1 MRVTHGA
8 FVLPLLLLGASSV
21 SGLANAQ
28 TIAARPLPA
37 AAWTSSESFSRVSSV
52 REQRDGQ
59 LIVLDEQEIRLLRV
73 DPRSSRM
80 TPLGRS
86 GQGPG
91 EYLLPITLVALPGDT
106 TMVVDMSGGG
116 RHILVTPTGVLG
128 GPLRAPRAAASDVL
142 FHTTQIAADAAG
154 RLYELVTRVRTVGS
168 ARVPADSS
176 GIRRVDRRTG
186 KIDTVGAISRQVVSP
201 LRDPPGATKN
211 ASTTQA
217 ARAGGPLPPFA
228 SVDQWAVLPD
238 GTVAVVS
245 VQPYRVTYYRT
256 NGARVDGAVIPF
268 QPVRMSA
275 ALKTRWRERR
285 KQPVS
290 TIMYGADGRMSAG
303 RRIPRFTE
311 PAEWPDMLPPF
322 LSNAVHVASDGTLWI
337 ERAYDATG
345 GQQFDVIDTSGA
357 LTKRVTLPLNTRL
370 VGFGARAIYTVR
382 IDDDDL
388 EYLQRHPMP

>member
-1 MRVTHGA
+1 MCVTQGA
-8 FVLPLLLLGASSV
+8 FVLPLLVLGATCLTSA
-21 SGLANAQ
+21 ANAQ

-37 AAWTSSESFSRVSSV
+37 AAWTSRESFSRVSRV
-52 REQRDGQ
+52 REERDGQ

-73 DPRSSRM
+73 DPRSLRM
-80 TPLGRS
+80 TPLGRG

-116 RHILVTPTGVLG
+116 RHILVTPHGVLG
-128 GPLRAPRAAASDVL
+128 GPLRAPRAAATDVL

-154 RLYELVTRVRTVGS
+154 RLYELVSRVRMSGGS
-168 ARVPADSS
+168 RVPADSS

-186 KIDTVGAISRQVVSP
+186 KVDTIGAISRQVVSP
-201 LRDPPGATKN
+201 LLDPPSSGN
-211 ASTTQA
+211 ASTSQV

-245 VQPYRVTYYRT
+245 VRPYRVTFYRA
-256 NGARVDGAVIPF
+256 NGARVEGAVIPF

-285 KQPVS
+285 NQPVS
-290 TIMYGADGRMSAG
+290 TIMSGADGRMSAG
-303 RRIPRFTE
+303 RRTPRFTE
-311 PAEWPDMLPPF
+311 PTAWPDVLPPF

-337 ERAYDATG
+337 ERTYDATG
-345 GQQFDVIDTSGA
+345 GQQFDVIDASGT